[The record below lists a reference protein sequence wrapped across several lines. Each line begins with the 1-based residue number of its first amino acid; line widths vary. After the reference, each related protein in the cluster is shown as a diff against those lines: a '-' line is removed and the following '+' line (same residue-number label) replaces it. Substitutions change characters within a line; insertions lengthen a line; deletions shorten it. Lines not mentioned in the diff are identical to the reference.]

1 MTEIYKKENFDVAV
15 IGAGPSGLSA
25 AIILKKS
32 GIKNVV
38 VLEREVEAGG
48 IPRHCGHPPFGIRE
62 FKQFLSGP
70 IYAKKLVR
78 AAQKVGV
85 NIKLKTTVTMM
96 GTEGELSITSPEG
109 GYQLT
114 ARRILLATGIRETP
128 RSARLV
134 SGSRALGILTTGAL
148 QSMVYLK
155 NQIPFLKPIIVGTEI
170 VSYSAI
176 LTCRKAGIEP
186 VAMLEEKPFPSVRWP
201 IYQINGWLGV
211 PLFLQKNLVTILGKE
226 RVEAVEISDEKG
238 LVRKIICDGVL
249 FTGQYTPES
258 SLARFSHLEFNLK
271 TNSPEIDEYGRCS
284 DPVYYAAGNV
294 VQPPHD
300 QANVPIY
307 YTTKNLPNPVYNAGQ
322 CWSQGRT
329 TALNI
334 VKDLAGKLPSVPF

>member
-25 AIILKKS
+25 AITLKKS

-38 VLEREVEAGG
+38 VLEREPEAGG

-70 IYAKKLVR
+70 IYAKKLV
-78 AAQKVGV
+78 AVAQNAGV
-85 NIKLKTTVTMM
+85 NIKLKTTVARL
-96 GTEGELSITSPEG
+96 GKGGELSITSPEG
-109 GYQLT
+109 GQQLT

-128 RSARLV
+128 PSARLV
-134 SGSRALGILTTGAL
+134 SGSRSLGIITTGTL

-155 NQIPFLKPIIVGTEI
+155 NMIPFRNPIIVGTEI
-170 VSYSAI
+170 VSYSAL
-176 LTCRKAGIEP
+176 LTCRKAGIKP
-186 VAMLEEKPFPSVRWP
+186 VAMLEEKPLPCVRWP
-201 IYQINGWLGV
+201 IYPLIHLLGV
-211 PLFLQKNLVTILGKE
+211 PLFLHTNLVMIHGKE

-238 LVRKIICDGVL
+238 HIRNIICDGVL
-249 FTGQYTPES
+249 FTGHYTPES
-258 SLARFSHLEFNLK
+258 SLARISHLEFDPK
-271 TNSPEIDEYGRCS
+271 TNSPEVDEFGRCS

-294 VQPPHD
+294 VQPPRD
-300 QANVPIY
+300 QAKVPIY

-329 TALNI
+329 TAKNI
-334 VKDLAGKLPSVPF
+334 VKDLAGNLLSLSL